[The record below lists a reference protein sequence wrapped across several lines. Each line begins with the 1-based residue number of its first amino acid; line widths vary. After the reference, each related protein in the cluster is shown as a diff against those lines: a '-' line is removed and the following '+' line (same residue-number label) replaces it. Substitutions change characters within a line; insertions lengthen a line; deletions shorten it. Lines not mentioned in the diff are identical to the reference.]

1 MRRCSMATVRS
12 CAFPPSSGA
21 IERLD
26 MTGTMARSLE
36 HLRLWLRY
44 ERLRAAARRSLEHL
58 RLWLRYERLRAAAR
72 RSCRQQGF
80 TLIELLLAIGVM
92 ALLAVLSWRGL
103 DGMVRAQE
111 TTRQRADEMLVL
123 QAALGQWGSDLDALL
138 PMANTTALDW
148 DGQVLRMTRRS
159 SPLPPQRRRQGPVA
173 ALAIAAGA
181 HTRAVAAGLAAGGPM
196 GAHPGCRR
204 AALRGRA
211 AAAGRLADLL
221 LPGRGLVQPLVQRRL
236 GQQFRRHPRRPAPA
250 NHLAGQ
256 PGAGR
261 PAHARLGQPGAR
273 REALMRPPG
282 LRASPGLRRRARGA
296 ALLLA
301 MLTVTLV
308 ATFAAAAMWQQW
320 RAVEIE
326 SAERARVQSAW
337 ILVGA
342 LDWSRLILFE
352 DKRSHDATDHLPQP
366 WAVPLQEAR
375 LSTFLAADRNVTQ
388 MQDASTDT
396 TEAFLSGAVSDLQG
410 RLNIGNLFQGGRVQ
424 PLAQRQFG
432 RLFARLGLSDQQLN
446 LLVDGMREAQ

>member
-58 RLWLRYERLRAAAR
+58 RLRLRYERLRAAAR

-159 SPLPPQRRRQGPVA
+159 SAVPDEGALGRPPRPVPGGGGVVGGWAPPQRRRHGPVA

-196 GAHPGCRR
+196 GAHPGC
-204 AALRGRA
+204 
-211 AAAGRLADLL
+211 
-221 LPGRGLVQPLVQRRL
+221 
-236 GQQFRRHPRRPAPA
+236 
-250 NHLAGQ
+250 
-256 PGAGR
+256 
-261 PAHARLGQPGAR
+261 
-273 REALMRPPG
+273 
-282 LRASPGLRRRARGA
+282 
-296 ALLLA
+296 
-301 MLTVTLV
+301 
-308 ATFAAAAMWQQW
+308 
-320 RAVEIE
+320 
-326 SAERARVQSAW
+326 
-337 ILVGA
+337 
-342 LDWSRLILFE
+342 
-352 DKRSHDATDHLPQP
+352 
-366 WAVPLQEAR
+366 
-375 LSTFLAADRNVTQ
+375 
-388 MQDASTDT
+388 
-396 TEAFLSGAVSDLQG
+396 
-410 RLNIGNLFQGGRVQ
+410 
-424 PLAQRQFG
+424 
-432 RLFARLGLSDQQLN
+432 
-446 LLVDGMREAQ
+446 

>member
-1 MRRCSMATVRS
+1 MPPAGLHAHRATAGHRRDGAAGCPELAR
-12 CAFPPSSGA
+12 AGRHGAGAGNDAPAGRWNAGAASGA
-21 IERLD
+21 GPVGQRP
-26 MTGTMARSLE
+26 G
-36 HLRLWLRY
+36 
-44 ERLRAAARRSLEHL
+44 RAAADGQHHGAGLGRPGAAHDAPQQRRP
-58 RLWLRYERLRAAAR
+58 RRGRA
-72 RSCRQQGF
+72 G
-80 TLIELLLAIGVM
+80 G
-92 ALLAVLSWRGL
+92 GL
-103 DGMVRAQE
+103 D
-111 TTRQRADEMLVL
+111 T
-123 QAALGQWGSDLDALL
+123 
-138 PMANTTALDW
+138 
-148 DGQVLRMTRRS
+148 
-159 SPLPPQRRRQGPVA
+159 PQRRWHGPVA

-196 GAHPGCRR
+196 GAHPGGGR

-221 LPGRGLVQPLVQRRL
+221 LPGRGLVQPLVQQRL
-236 GQQFRRHPRRPAPA
+236 GQQFRRHSRRPAPA

-256 PGAGR
+256 PGVGR
-261 PAHARLGQPGAR
+261 PTHARLGQPGAR
-273 REALMRPPG
+273 REALMR
-282 LRASPGLRRRARGA
+282 RASPGLRRRARGA

-352 DKRSHDATDHLPQP
+352 DKRSDDGTDHLAEP

-446 LLVDGMREAQ
+446 LLVDGMREAQAGAGEGSTAPLLPPGVTQLGWLGLTP